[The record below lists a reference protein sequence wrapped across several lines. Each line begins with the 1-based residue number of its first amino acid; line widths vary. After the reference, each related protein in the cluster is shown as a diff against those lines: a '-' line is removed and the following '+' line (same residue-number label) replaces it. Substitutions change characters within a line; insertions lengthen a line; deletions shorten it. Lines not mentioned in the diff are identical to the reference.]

1 MSTLDQA
8 RPHGYSKAGK
18 KARRH
23 VQSMERK
30 QEHTS
35 TRFTDPR
42 NAFNITEGAQTVP
55 GYYAPAN
62 EKYYRYHPRERDN
75 VPSAATA
82 PVGRTVDP
90 ADDVAR
96 EQFVGFER
104 DLEEQDISRWEMRR
118 EMKLQEEY
126 DRWLIR
132 RFDVSNPHVARWLRR
147 IEPEFWERRWAFL
160 QDKMNLET
168 FLTRMRLY
176 GPQTKEDFEGI
187 FALHNDQGL
196 ANASQRPMTS
206 ISQQPRVRY
215 IEGRLA
221 RGVSMS
227 SGAPISRDSKAGA
240 YGY

>member
-23 VQSMERK
+23 VQSMDQK

-35 TRFTDPR
+35 TRFIDPR
-42 NAFNITEGAQTVP
+42 SATNQTEGAQTVP
-55 GYYAPAN
+55 GYYAPSN
-62 EKYYRYHPRERDN
+62 EKHFRYHPREKDN
-75 VPSAATA
+75 IPSPPVTLGATA
-82 PVGRTVDP
+82 DP

-104 DLEEQDISRWEMRR
+104 DLEEQDINRWEMRR

-126 DRWLIR
+126 DKWLTR
-132 RFDVSNPHVARWLRR
+132 RFDISNPHVARWLRK

-196 ANASQRPMTS
+196 AEASQRPMLAPVRK
-206 ISQQPRVRY
+206 PRVRY

-221 RGVSMS
+221 RGPYMNTT
-227 SGAPISRDSKAGA
+227 APIARDSKAGA